1 MLDWSLD
8 WSLESEDGGVVSM
21 MSSAEGASEELG
33 EFVFCSLTAD
43 VDDSDDSFSAF
54 DLILWHSMRV
64 EAGRII
70 NQHPVAHLARAIN
83 IAYTIPLQTTAPR
96 NNSRTGIANPIDAYP
111 SVHHNKDDT
120 KKNGTSNPLA
130 IGA

>member
-1 MLDWSLD
+1 
-8 WSLESEDGGVVSM
+8 M

-33 EFVFCSLTAD
+33 EDVFSSLTGE
-43 VDDSDDSFSAF
+43 VDDSGDSFWAF
-54 DLILWHSMRV
+54 DLTFWFSMPAFVITFRMNFV

-70 NQHPVAHLARAIN
+70 NQPPVAHFARAIS

-111 SVHHNKDDT
+111 SVHDNKR
-120 KKNGTSNPLA
+120 
-130 IGA
+130 